1 LERYW
6 RGGVG
11 GGKRG
16 RREIEF
22 SQTLSLPSLSLS
34 LSLSPF
40 LSHKKVAL
48 VSFFIINFSLSLS
61 LSLFFKE
68 IRDMRRK
75 GDGWD
80 RSVWVISFWLFFF
93 PLPSV
98 CVLGREI
105 KVGFIKRWNS
115 KKNRVEREGGR
126 I

>member
-1 LERYW
+1 VTQLERYW
-6 RGGVG
+6 RGGV

-61 LSLFFKE
+61 LFFKE

-93 PLPSV
+93 SPSKCV
-98 CVLGREI
+98 CVGKRNQSGVYK
-105 KVGFIKRWNS
+105 KVELQEK
-115 KKNRVEREGGR
+115 
-126 I
+126 